1 METGANMLR
10 ISSLVVVVILNSI
23 YVYAKFTGNQKLALG
38 ILPIALIVAIV
49 ATVIALIG
57 WIRMKR
63 G

>member
-1 METGANMLR
+1 M
-10 ISSLVVVVILNSI
+10 VVVVILNSI